1 MVLSKH
7 HFPPLFLPPVARSS
21 ASFRRKS
28 WPNSKQVDEI
38 VMITEDVMAKVFS
51 CMGQKDDTLA
61 KELLAGKVGQRR
73 VRAVVLVKD
82 DFRRAPP
89 GRTSHHNSS

>member
-1 MVLSKH
+1 MVLSKRN
-7 HFPPLFLPPVARSS
+7 FPPLFLPPVARSS
-21 ASFRRKS
+21 ASFRRNS

-51 CMGQKDDTLA
+51 CMGQKDDTQA

-82 DFRRAPP
+82 DFRLAPP
-89 GRTSHHNSS
+89 GRVSHHNSS